1 MRQLESSVLL
11 EEVAEVTLLEDVST
25 MPLEDDSALMPLEDV
40 AVVELLENAT
50 RELLLLPDVSLAED
64 SEDVAEP
71 LDVSEL
77 SEEVVSTVLL
87 SEAPVAETLLELA
100 SELFKDSSVFGLL
113 EESSPQAM
121 NNDAAIARKVNFFS
135 M

>member
-11 EEVAEVTLLEDVST
+11 EEAAEVMLLEDVST
-25 MPLEDDSALMPLEDV
+25 ILLEDV

-64 SEDVAEP
+64 SE
-71 LDVSEL
+71 EL
-77 SEEVVSTVLL
+77 GEVVATALL

-121 NNDAAIARKVNFFS
+121 NNDAAIARKVNFLS